1 MPSISDLIARISV
14 VCAVNPGYDSLGRV
28 HSRAS
33 PIVGDPRPPK
43 DPFITRRQPFMKMHL
58 RTVILAA
65 LIAAAAAT
73 ASAQTGATT
82 ATQPGPGWSALKS
95 YTGTIVRVD
104 SVARLVT
111 TRDAGGQTSVF
122 EAPPSLTSSQLAGFL
137 PGDPVTVTFYE
148 GVEVRPRPAG
158 GAPVTTSVDPSTGL
172 RTATV
177 TITAIDPVART
188 ITFIGPRGRYTR
200 TVPEGADAS
209 QLRALTIGEKADL
222 AYFEYVQSMTRT
234 AAAVAPTAAPPTA
247 PTPPAPDSVRNRL
260 TVYALYGVDSQF
272 SGKMI
277 EAATGRTT
285 GGAPINLDETTYD
298 EVYGRMAMFKVGVG
312 YRVTPRTEAVLN
324 FVYSRSAA
332 TDEATRIGTAG
343 TNPQVPLNVNFT
355 EYQYWGFEGGQRWF
369 FSRVRF
375 TPFVGWLAGINRNQ
389 DIRGTFVG
397 VPSSVTPGL
406 AAQDG
411 KFFERS
417 WAFSLGPTGGVLIG
431 VGPFEVMAETQ
442 LRFLGGLSDVDWLVE
457 EGLRDVNSK
466 SERWSLPLL
475 VGARI
480 RF

>member
-1 MPSISDLIARISV
+1 M
-14 VCAVNPGYDSLGRV
+14 
-28 HSRAS
+28 
-33 PIVGDPRPPK
+33 
-43 DPFITRRQPFMKMHL
+43 
-58 RTVILAA
+58 
-65 LIAAAAAT
+65 
-73 ASAQTGATT
+73 
-82 ATQPGPGWSALKS
+82 
-95 YTGTIVRVD
+95 
-104 SVARLVT
+104 
-111 TRDAGGQTSVF
+111 
-122 EAPPSLTSSQLAGFL
+122 
-137 PGDPVTVTFYE
+137 
-148 GVEVRPRPAG
+148 
-158 GAPVTTSVDPSTGL
+158 
-172 RTATV
+172 
-177 TITAIDPVART
+177 
-188 ITFIGPRGRYTR
+188 
-200 TVPEGADAS
+200 
-209 QLRALTIGEKADL
+209 
-222 AYFEYVQSMTRT
+222 
-234 AAAVAPTAAPPTA
+234 
-247 PTPPAPDSVRNRL
+247 RNRL
-260 TVYALYGVDSQF
+260 TVYALYGVDNQF

-332 TDEATRIGTAG
+332 EDEATRIGTAG
-343 TNPQVPLNVNFT
+343 TNPQVPLNVKFT